1 MSDHW
6 RNLGENWHLFLMTAQ
21 APKFNLSQVVGA
33 AAIALMGAMAGT
45 YNTTRDL
52 TVEVRHMNEKLIA
65 VSAEVKAIQE
75 TNQRHSERNDERI
88 TRLEVQAESFAHNG
102 MSADRRPR

>member
-65 VSAEVKAIQE
+65 VSAEVKAIQD

-88 TRLEVQAESFAHNG
+88 TRLEVQVEAVIPNG